1 MRQIGEVMMFF
12 LLAVLFAGCTE
23 ETSKGGGEEPGPGGD
38 GSEQRREVLL
48 TLNNE
53 LVLKKATTR
62 APGDPIATAE
72 ENAIASL
79 DVYVFGS
86 AEEEGTYT
94 FQERF
99 AYRADEEAEL
109 PAGATRLDLTATDDT
124 KKQTKGLLKLKKGLF
139 VKLYCIANCTTLINP
154 ETNNPVREKDFVP
167 LTYSAPGEA
176 GTVVANEG
184 TPLEDSFV
192 TFHTPLLEA
201 DRADD
206 ILLTPLAMSGA
217 YTIPLDLTDFE
228 TATRM
233 QLGFKLTR
241 LAARFDVVN
250 KADESRFTIKEIAMG
265 NGRKGA
271 TLFPIRIYGQTPT
284 ANAGEL
290 ITYPVRPFDG
300 ADANTGTQT
309 GAFYSYPSPLED
321 NGFLILKGTYQVNKT
336 EEKEVSYQIPF
347 IQYAADGSSTAIEI
361 NNNHRYTIGITE
373 ADDYH
378 LDFTLTVADWTDNG
392 KIDDYTPGEEGKAAI
407 EVQIP
412 DAYKDETVY
421 KEDTRTVA
429 MYIKDENSNFD
440 LVVRSRA
447 PLSFQH
453 TYAGGLAAKEYD
465 WLVISDNSTKAA
477 LSEYTYNLSLVK
489 GYDKK
494 RYPKAVLRFMNLTD
508 GTESVV
514 FVDALA
520 APSLDVTNQPAG
532 SFNAFDAVT
541 AKATMYKTTD
551 GKVNIQL
558 TCPDGVTVK
567 ECPAW
572 LTAGDPVVSGS
583 EYTYTFTLNDRE
595 TTETTGKI
603 VFCNTKVEEW
613 VVEVEVELKDASI
626 VPEFINVDGSTGNTY
641 TPATDATPANV
652 DISVIESNTFTVKTA
667 TLDGVAVSF
676 EYKEGGPG
684 WLMCS
689 GASPTKAATTPNEIT
704 FILKPGELAK
714 GLAKKATVTLN
725 NRSGGAD
732 YVFTITPKFVAP
744 TLSLSSA
751 TPAQNSLDVAT
762 NTLSLYKVNNS
773 SAQIKAGSLGGNKII
788 ASKGVTVTGEVNSY
802 QTDQVY
808 TVTWDNNT
816 TTDCSFTLANKS
828 DETITKVVNVTILDA
843 NIVPTFVNVSGGNTY
858 TSDTKT
864 VTMKIVDKT
873 SFKFTTASAAGV
885 DVESIKYEDGSL
897 QWLESATVTKAS
909 SVANEVTLK
918 LKDDVF
924 SNNPTDKKA
933 LKATVTLR
941 NKLAGS
947 DNWSFTVT
955 PEFQVPTLTS
965 SSSVT
970 MSATQSTTQIPTTT
984 ITGSCLG
991 GCTITGESWITYD
1004 KTNVNTTAY
1013 SYKLTLNPSTSG
1025 FPTSLPGTKTITI
1038 VNKQDPTKKVTVNVS
1053 FTEVVWMST
1062 SRLSSLAGSTEVCSN
1077 TEYRFTTSGD
1087 WGNCYVYSLF
1097 DKPTLTVSYDGTYC
1111 NSTNGGNTWLSGSS
1125 TSAPYSLTIEG
1136 NRRKYTYR
1144 VSVSSSSGTDAAYQ
1158 LHKGYVTLKRQNNN
1172 SQICQYT
1179 IWRGASRY
1187 GYPAGGGSPYYSAV
1201 NYGGYW
1207 WAPVNC
1213 GATKI
1218 ATNTTSIAETGYLYQ
1233 WGRKVGTYQGSTTS
1247 YSGPISYQDSGYE
1260 FIKAPNQPQN
1270 WTTSV
1275 DHNLWGSGGS
1285 SKSSYDPCPSGW
1297 RVPTITELNTWTS
1310 GTKSGRLLT
1319 LSGTNGINLI
1329 FPLYGLR
1336 DPMGDYRSLNEVAF
1350 FWCSTVINNIPRH
1363 RYNNSSGGF
1372 ETNDYSR
1379 EAYAMTVRCVKLP

>member
-1 MRQIGEVMMFF
+1 MKRIGEVMMFF
-12 LLAVLFAGCTE
+12 LLAALFAGCTE

-38 GSEQRREVLL
+38 GSELRREVLL

-62 APGDPIATAE
+62 ASGDPIATAE

-192 TFHTPLLEA
+192 TFHTPLLES
-201 DRADD
+201 DRTDD
-206 ILLTPLAMSGA
+206 LLLTPLAMSGA

-228 TATRM
+228 TSARV

-250 KADESRFTIKEIAMG
+250 KADESRFTIREIAMG

-271 TLFPIRIYGQTPT
+271 SFFPIRIYGQTPK

-309 GAFYSYPSPLED
+309 GAFYCYPSPLDD

-378 LDFTLTVADWTDNG
+378 LDFTLTVADWADNG
-392 KIDDYTPGEEGKAAI
+392 KIDDYTPGEDGKAAI
-407 EVQIP
+407 EVRIP

-429 MYIKDENSNFD
+429 MYIKNENSNFD

-465 WLVISDNSTKAA
+465 WLVITDNSTRAA

-520 APSLDVTNQPAG
+520 APSLNVTNQPAG

-583 EYTYTFTLNDRE
+583 EFTYTFTLNDRE

-626 VPEFINVDGSTGNTY
+626 VPEFIGVDGSTGNIY

-676 EYKEGGPG
+676 EYKEGGPE
-684 WLMCS
+684 WLTCS
-689 GASPTKAATTPNEIT
+689 GASPTKAVTTPNEIK

-714 GLAKKATVTLN
+714 GQAKKATVTLK

-732 YVFTITPKFVAP
+732 FVFTITPKFVAP

-751 TPAQNSLDVAT
+751 TPAQNSLDAAT

-808 TVTWDNNT
+808 TVTWDNST

-858 TSDTKT
+858 TSETKT

-885 DVESIKYEDGSL
+885 EVESIKYEDGSL

-918 LKDDVF
+918 LKDEVF

-947 DNWSFTVT
+947 DNWSFTVN
-955 PEFQVPTLTS
+955 PEFQAPTLTS

-970 MSATQSTTQIPTTT
+970 MEATQNTSQVPTTT

-991 GCTITGESWITYD
+991 GSTIVGENWITYD
-1004 KTNVNTTAY
+1004 KTSVNTMAYSYQLSLNVNTA
-1013 SYKLTLNPSTSG
+1013 G
-1025 FPTSLPGTKTITI
+1025 FPTSLPGMKTITI
-1038 VNKQDPTKKVTVNVS
+1038 ANKQDPNKKTTVNVS
-1053 FTEVVWMST
+1053 FSEAVWIANELNDYSEKYST
-1062 SRLSSLAGSTEVCSN
+1062 
-1077 TEYRFTTSGD
+1077 TEYRFATSGN
-1087 WGNCYVYSLF
+1087 WATFSVYSLF
-1097 DKPTLTVSYDGTYC
+1097 DKPTLAVTYDGTYC
-1111 NSTNGGNTWLSGSS
+1111 NSTNGGNTWLNSSS
-1125 TSAPYSLTIEG
+1125 TSAPYSSTTYG

-1144 VSVSSSSGTDAAYQ
+1144 VYVTSSSGTDAAYQ
-1158 LHKGYVTLKRQNNN
+1158 LHKGYATLKRQNN
-1172 SQICQYT
+1172 SSTIREYT

-1187 GYPAGGGSPYYSAV
+1187 GYPTGYGSPYYSAV
-1201 NYGGYW
+1201 LYGGYW

-1218 ATNTTSIAETGYLYQ
+1218 ATNTTSTTETGYLYQ
-1233 WGRKVGTYQGSTTS
+1233 WGRKVTTTYGSTYTHT
-1247 YSGPISYQDSGYE
+1247 GPINYSDSGYE
-1260 FIKAPNQPQN
+1260 FIAVSAQPQN
-1270 WTTSV
+1270 WRSPA
-1275 DHNLWGSGGS
+1275 DHSLWGSGGS
-1285 SKSSYDPCPSGW
+1285 SKTSYDPCPSGW
-1297 RVPTITELNTWTS
+1297 RVPTVTELNTLGS
-1310 GTKSGRLLT
+1310 YSKSGNVIT
-1319 LSGTNGINLI
+1319 LSGSNGLNLVL
-1329 FPLYGLR
+1329 PLYGLR
-1336 DPMGDYRSLNEVAF
+1336 DPSGVSKAKNEHLYL
-1350 FWCSTVINNIPRH
+1350 WCSTVDSQNIPRH
-1363 RYNNSSGGF
+1363 RFDNGSGSF
-1372 ETNDYSR
+1372 TTNDYSR